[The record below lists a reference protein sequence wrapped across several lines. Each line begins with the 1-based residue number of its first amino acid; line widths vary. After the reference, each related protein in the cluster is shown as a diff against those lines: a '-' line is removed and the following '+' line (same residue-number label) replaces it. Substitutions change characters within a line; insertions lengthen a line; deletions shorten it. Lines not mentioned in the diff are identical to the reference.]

1 MNGLR
6 KTIEQRRGQE
16 TRILAAANAFTARHF
31 QTPELAREWLEKTCW
46 PTGPVCSHCGTIN
59 HAYKIKKPGWYR
71 CAEKKC
77 RKDFTVTTGTVMER
91 SHIALNKWL
100 IGFYLM
106 SSSGVSAHQLH
117 RALKLGYKTAWFM
130 CHRIRE
136 AMRSDSNSWSSPVG
150 RSGKVVEADE
160 TYFGRTDE
168 PRRPKKLRAVP
179 YTTSGKFGPADKRAT
194 VALVEHGANVRTFR
208 VRTADK
214 IKVGGI
220 VKKNIAC
227 ELRLHTDKSCMKRS
241 IGEYVSVDVQTD
253 SADYFSFFKSG
264 MRGLY
269 QHCKEKHL
277 HRYLAEFAFRYYH
290 RIDLGYD
297 NIGRTCAAVKGAK
310 GKRLIYRQ
318 PRQSIF
324 QILGRPCPKAT
335 SGFAKR
341 FGRTID

>member
-1 MNGLR
+1 MAGKDSLAHWASMFALR
-6 KTIEQRRGQE
+6 HHKPCLQDQEARLVSLRRKEMPQGF
-16 TRILAAANAFTARHF
+16 LCDH
-31 QTPELAREWLEKTCW
+31 
-46 PTGPVCSHCGTIN
+46 
-59 HAYKIKKPGWYR
+59 WY
-71 CAEKKC
+71 
-77 RKDFTVTTGTVMER
+77 GHER

-160 TYFGRTDE
+160 TYFARTDE

-227 ELRLHTDKSCMKRS
+227 KLRLHTDKSCMKRS
-241 IGEYVSVDVQTD
+241 IGEYVSVD
-253 SADYFSFFKSG
+253 
-264 MRGLY
+264 MRT
-269 QHCKEKHL
+269 
-277 HRYLAEFAFRYYH
+277 R
-290 RIDLGYD
+290 LG
-297 NIGRTCAAVKGAK
+297 
-310 GKRLIYRQ
+310 
-318 PRQSIF
+318 
-324 QILGRPCPKAT
+324 
-335 SGFAKR
+335 
-341 FGRTID
+341 